1 MRAYQRIF
9 WGDEGESTKDL
20 KDITKREI
28 LILLPLL
35 FLVVGLGVYPSP
47 LIDMIEPAVQNVIDI
62 VQAVL

>member
-1 MRAYQRIF
+1 MQFISCVHIKEF
-9 WGDEGESTKDL
+9 WGDFL

-47 LIDMIEPAVQNVIDI
+47 LIDMIP
-62 VQAVL
+62 LFKM

>member
-1 MRAYQRIF
+1 MQFISCV
-9 WGDEGESTKDL
+9 DEGESTKDL